1 MSPAFASGDR
11 RWTIYFYA
19 EERHRLPHAA
29 VRGPGFAFTVR
40 LADGEVLASRGTV
53 PARVVREI
61 QELIGE
67 HRDLFVQ
74 AFLDTLDHRFP
85 GTLDEAIERQR
96 REQGGNE

>member
-1 MSPAFASGDR
+1 MSPAFASRGR

-40 LADGEVLASRGTV
+40 LEDGAVLASRGAV
-53 PARVVREI
+53 PDRVVREV
-61 QELIGE
+61 QDLIGR
-67 HRDLFVQ
+67 HRELFIR
-74 AFLDTLDHRFP
+74 AFNDTLAHRFP

-96 REQGGNE
+96 REQGGAQ